1 MPLWTVLRGCASGA
15 SGLWPLAS
23 CEVNCQVSSSSIAS
37 GQNRD
42 PTREMPD
49 DVPEGFLVG
58 LAHVRLLPA
67 PMARRFVASGR
78 SRACGKI
85 CRSAL
90 SICIAP
96 PNADLAT
103 RLSPRVPKGHL
114 AHAASR
120 AGRDKRWFPPAEY
133 GWEEGGP
140 AEPAHETRL
149 PPPRRTGPQGSVR
162 CRFPAGGHVVLERAM
177 HERVRSRRMDR
188 LPVEVADTRIRASV
202 RDGDVELAG
211 KLLGRSYEIA
221 AGRRHRPTRGV
232 QPGRPLLLSRRTA
245 VLSS

>member
-1 MPLWTVLRGCASGA
+1 MTPLVKCPMTCRK
-15 SGLWPLAS
+15 
-23 CEVNCQVSSSSIAS
+23 VSWSVWLTSAFFPPRWLGDSSHP
-37 GQNRD
+37 GD
-42 PTREMPD
+42 PE
-49 DVPEGFLVG
+49 
-58 LAHVRLLPA
+58 PA
-67 PMARRFVASGR
+67 GRYAGRR
-78 SRACGKI
+78 
-85 CRSAL
+85 CRSA
-90 SICIAP
+90 SHRQTRIWQ
-96 PNADLAT
+96 LAFLRGYRKVT
-103 RLSPRVPKGHL
+103 LLMLPRVP
-114 AHAASR
+114 
-120 AGRDKRWFPPAEY
+120 AGDKRWFPPAEY

-188 LPVEVADTRIRASV
+188 RPVEVADTRIRASV
-202 RDGDVELAG
+202 RDGDVELAD
-211 KLLGRSYEIA
+211 KLLGRSFEIA

>member
-1 MPLWTVLRGCASGA
+1 M
-15 SGLWPLAS
+15 AS
-23 CEVNCQVSSSSIAS
+23 CEVTCQVSSSSIAS

-58 LAHVRLLPA
+58 LAHARLLPA

-78 SRACGKI
+78 SRACGKTTQVGVVDH
-85 CRSAL
+85 
-90 SICIAP
+90 IAP

-120 AGRDKRWFPPAEY
+120 ASRPQALVPSSGIRL
-133 GWEEGGP
+133 GG
-140 AEPAHETRL
+140 
-149 PPPRRTGPQGSVR
+149 RRTCGASPRNAPPHPAADRAPGSSTLT
-162 CRFPAGGHVVLERAM
+162 GGHVVLERAM
-177 HERVRSRRMDR
+177 LERVRSRRMDR
-188 LPVEVADTRIRASV
+188 RPVEVGDTWTRASI

-221 AGRRHRPTRGV
+221 AGRRHRPTRGA

>member
-120 AGRDKRWFPPAEY
+120 AGRRQALVPSSGIRLGGRRTCGASPRNASPTPAADRAP
-133 GWEEGGP
+133 GFS
-140 AEPAHETRL
+140 TL
-149 PPPRRTGPQGSVR
+149 PPPGWRPRR
-162 CRFPAGGHVVLERAM
+162 AGTSNA
-177 HERVRSRRMDR
+177 
-188 LPVEVADTRIRASV
+188 
-202 RDGDVELAG
+202 
-211 KLLGRSYEIA
+211 
-221 AGRRHRPTRGV
+221 
-232 QPGRPLLLSRRTA
+232 
-245 VLSS
+245 

>member
-1 MPLWTVLRGCASGA
+1 MT
-15 SGLWPLAS
+15 
-23 CEVNCQVSSSSIAS
+23 
-37 GQNRD
+37 

-120 AGRDKRWFPPAEY
+120 ARPATSAVPSSGIRLGGRRTCGASPRNASP
-133 GWEEGGP
+133 
-140 AEPAHETRL
+140 H
-149 PPPRRTGPQGSVR
+149 PPRRTGPQGSVR
-162 CRFPAGGHVVLERAM
+162 CRLPAGGHVVLERAM

-188 LPVEVADTRIRASV
+188 RPVEVADTRIRASV